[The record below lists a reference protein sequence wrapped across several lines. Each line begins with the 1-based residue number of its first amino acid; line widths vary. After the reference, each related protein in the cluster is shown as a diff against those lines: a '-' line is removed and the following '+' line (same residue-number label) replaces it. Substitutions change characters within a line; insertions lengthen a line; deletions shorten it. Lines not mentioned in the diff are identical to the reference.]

1 MRVHICELLLI
12 FRETGKA
19 NVANG
24 GASATMRCSSRGRG
38 VMKEHK
44 MSDLSSSAQPNADG
58 VLPLLMED
66 AGFKK
71 IAVIPTMTG
80 RFHGTAR

>member
-1 MRVHICELLLI
+1 
-12 FRETGKA
+12 
-19 NVANG
+19 
-24 GASATMRCSSRGRG
+24 
-38 VMKEHK
+38 MKEHK